1 MRKFG
6 WVLLMLLVLGCGEET
21 QDLVKDGVSL
31 EKQQEVLGPSISVEK
46 LIIDLG
52 DEDSYVALKASERL
66 IELGSESVP
75 ELLKVMLLPD
85 SGNRVQMTVVT
96 LAGIGTESI
105 IPLVDL
111 LALMTKEQ
119 YEKYG
124 DRFNRTLVLIGEPSI
139 QPLTPLL
146 EIKDLEQW
154 PLNRWRY
161 DFVVEVLLAINTPES
176 KSIAQEYI
184 SRAKAKIVSVI
195 PPKDEFIRAKQWI
208 LITFN
213 QPVTFFEGQWQVDFV
228 LQLGPGL
235 GLHVKGAGKE
245 FSFQLPNVNGLGTVS
260 LDFRWGNPDGSI
272 GTKSIKYKVKP
283 EVVKNADQTAP
294 KISGGNVKN
303 GAKDVDPAPLNE
315 KGITLEFSEAVG
327 QGTAELKPEGGEVL
341 GTEAKW
347 EDKKVTLILLA
358 GKTLANETT
367 YVITVGGVRDVAGN
381 ALQGGTVK
389 FTTKGKE

>member
-195 PPKDEFIRAKQWI
+195 PSKDEFIRAKQWI

-260 LDFRWGNPDGSI
+260 LGFRWGNPDGSI
-272 GTKSIKYKVKP
+272 GMKSIKYKVKP
-283 EVVKNADQTAP
+283 DKKPGDDIPPEIVEGTVL
-294 KISGGNVKN
+294 N
-303 GAKDVDPAPLNE
+303 GAKDAPLATTFVF
-315 KGITLEFSEAVG
+315 KFSEKVL
-327 QGTAELKPEGGEVL
+327 QGRAELRREGGDVI
-341 GTEAKW
+341 GIEAMW
-347 EDKKVTLILLA
+347 EGKKLTLKMLP
-358 GKTLANETT
+358 GRRLANETA
-367 YVITVGGVRDVAGN
+367 YIITLARVRDTAGN
-381 ALQGGTVK
+381 PLEGGTIK
-389 FTTKGKE
+389 FTTKGLE